1 MNSKSRII
9 STDEDPSLR
18 IESSAI
24 INLRGVSTKLNK
36 CNKLCFFHC
45 HIDGNHKVIRWRFVL
60 HGGIDGFSRTIVY
73 LACSDN
79 SRSSTVFSLFVSAAN
94 QFHLSRRVWCDHGTE
109 NVTVGRHMLRHYG
122 VLRNPVIKGLSVHN
136 QRFERLWK
144 DVNLYI
150 VHYFKNLFYYL
161 ESQHLDPVNDAHL
174 LALHLVYKHRINN
187 AITSF
192 IEQWNHHPLRTEI
205 NKSPYQLWT
214 KGFYSHL
221 NSNHGTVLDCLQMNE
236 IIRVL
241 AIDDEGPVSD
251 IQTKNNVNVPRI
263 DVDLSEDDFLQL
275 QELVV
280 SHFPN
285 DEHGEQAYRTVCNQ
299 IEEILADR
307 ANVQ

>member
-1 MNSKSRII
+1 MMPITNF
-9 STDEDPSLR
+9 
-18 IESSAI
+18 
-24 INLRGVSTKLNK
+24 V
-36 CNKLCFFHC
+36 FFHR
-45 HIDGNHKVIRWRFVL
+45 HIDGNHKLIRWRFVS

-79 SRSSTVFSLFVSAAN
+79 NRSSTVFSLFVSAAN
-94 QFHLSRRVWCDHGTE
+94 QFHLPRRVRCDHGTE
-109 NVTVGRHMLRHYG
+109 NVTVARHMLRHYG
-122 VLRNPVIKGLSVHN
+122 VLRNPVITGLSVHN
-136 QRFERLWK
+136 QRIERLWK

-161 ESQHLDPVNDAHL
+161 ESQHLLDPVNEVHL

-192 IEQWNHHPLRTEI
+192 IEQWNHHPLRTES

-214 KGFYSHL
+214 EGFYSHA
-221 NSNHGTVLDCLQMNE
+221 NSNHGAVLDCLQMNGN
-236 IIRVL
+236 IRVL
-241 AIDDEGPVSD
+241 GIDDEGPVSD
-251 IQTKNNVNVPRI
+251 IQTQNDVNVPRI
-263 DVDLSEDDFLQL
+263 DVDLSEE
-275 QELVV
+275 ELAV

-285 DEHGEQAYRTVCNQ
+285 DEHGEQAYRTICNQ